1 MYLSMKFFRKLSF
14 GRMESEVIELFKE
27 HINTVKFACEVFLKA
42 IETDDKSLLNQ
53 VCELERTGDRLRRD
67 IALKLYG
74 GAFLPAMRG
83 TLYKLAETIDETL
96 DMLEDT
102 AIDYLRLNLHLDDE
116 LRELCVRVAKIN
128 VKMSNDLLEAFS
140 ALRSGDKLE
149 NRTVKIRVR
158 EREVDTL
165 RNRIYEK
172 IMKRNVSNYWEG
184 KILSDFID
192 HLVYV
197 SDVIEDAAD
206 LIQILNVSLR

>member
-1 MYLSMKFFRKLSF
+1 MRFLRRLSF
-14 GRMESEVIELFKE
+14 GRTEKEVVELFRE
-27 HINTVKFACEVFLKA
+27 HMNTVKLACEVFLKA
-42 IETDDKSLLNQ
+42 LETDDKGLFNQ
-53 VCELERTGDRLRRD
+53 VCELERTGDRIRRE

-83 TLYKLAETIDETL
+83 TLYKLAETVDEIL

-102 AIDYLRLNLHLDDE
+102 AIDYLRLNLHLDEE
-116 LRELCVRVAKIN
+116 LREMCVRVAKIN
-128 VKMSNDLLEAFS
+128 VKMSRDLAEAFDG
-140 ALRSGDKLE
+140 LKSGEGLE
-149 NRTVKIRVR
+149 NKTVKIRTR
-158 EREVDTL
+158 EKEVDIL

-172 IMKRNVSNYWEG
+172 LVKREVSNYWEG

-197 SDVIEDAAD
+197 SDIIEDAAD

>member
-1 MYLSMKFFRKLSF
+1 MRFLRRFSF
-14 GRMESEVIELFKE
+14 GRTEREVVELFRR
-27 HINTVKFACEVFLKA
+27 HMNTVKLACEVFLKA
-42 IETDDKSLLNQ
+42 LETDDKGLFNQ
-53 VCELERTGDRLRRD
+53 VCELERTGDRIRRE

-83 TLYKLAETIDETL
+83 TLYKLAETVDEIL

-102 AIDYLRLNLHLDDE
+102 AIDYLRLNLHLDEE
-116 LRELCVRVAKIN
+116 LREMCVRVAKIN
-128 VKMSNDLLEAFS
+128 VKMSRDLAEAFDG
-140 ALRSGDKLE
+140 LKSGEGLE
-149 NRTVKIRVR
+149 NRTVKIRTR
-158 EREVDTL
+158 EKEVDIL

-172 IMKRNVSNYWEG
+172 LVEREVSSYWEG

-197 SDVIEDAAD
+197 SDIIEDAAD